1 MVVVFNWVE
10 KVRFFVLFFFFLAER
25 FALSNSAILLFVSV
39 VVSVEINK
47 RYYF

>member
-10 KVRFFVLFFFFLAER
+10 KVRFLCWFFLAER

-47 RYYF
+47 RNYF